1 MDASARLSVLE
12 IFNSSPQRLSSP
24 WSPLSC
30 PNTADASVHAGFDR
44 HRSRPGSWGTL
55 RGGAATPPLLVDHAR
70 TSAPMGRAPL
80 VAPYRAHARLSCPS
94 SRPHRPVADTAH
106 SLLAMEEGEWLR
118 GWWDGFFDA
127 APFAGCCVD
136 CRRTSGCKSG
146 LPSELCGNGPASTR
160 PSFSWSR
167 I

>member
-12 IFNSSPQRLSSP
+12 IFNSSPRRLSSP

-70 TSAPMGRAPL
+70 TSAPMGRATL

-127 APFAGCCVD
+127 TPLTGCCVD
-136 CRRTSGCKSG
+136 CCRTSGFRTN
-146 LPSELCGNGPASTR
+146 LFSELSGIWLAAAGP
-160 PSFSWSR
+160 
-167 I
+167 